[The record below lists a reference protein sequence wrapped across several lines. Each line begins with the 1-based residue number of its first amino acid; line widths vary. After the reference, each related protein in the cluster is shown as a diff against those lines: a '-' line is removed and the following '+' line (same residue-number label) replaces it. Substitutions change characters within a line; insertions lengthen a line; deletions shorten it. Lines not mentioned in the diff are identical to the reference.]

1 MSAIYEENLQN
12 RNKNPILYMCC
23 LRVGRIDFISP
34 EIEKGNRYDFRTDI
48 YSLGLIMICL
58 MSKQKKE

>member
-1 MSAIYEENLQN
+1 MACSQ
-12 RNKNPILYMCC
+12 
-23 LRVGRIDFISP
+23 VGRIDFISP